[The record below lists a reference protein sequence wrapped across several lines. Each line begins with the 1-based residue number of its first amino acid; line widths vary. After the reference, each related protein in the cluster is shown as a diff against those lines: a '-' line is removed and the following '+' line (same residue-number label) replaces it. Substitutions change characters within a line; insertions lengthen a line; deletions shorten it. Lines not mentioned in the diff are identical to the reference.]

1 MKKYFLFIAFL
12 FATNSVLTAQTVIQV
27 STGTGYAKFSYYKL
41 NDGATQQVNNDAWD
55 IAFSNLGV
63 QQAGIFVNEST
74 NTVQGQAQPG
84 VELFETGLFDFTE
97 ETVLREFAH
106 WVIIKNRF
114 PYDNVAKVNDMLVSR
129 RPIGRHYDGSKDEED
144 EYHTILKLLAR
155 EDLYDALIENFP
167 NTKSVKKFAHTHL
180 IVWRNS

>member
-1 MKKYFLFIAFL
+1 MQNPRSDASYKDYAAFK
-12 FATNSVLTAQTVIQV
+12 AQH
-27 STGTGYAKFSYYKL
+27 S
-41 NDGATQQVNNDAWD
+41 D
-55 IAFSNLGV
+55 
-63 QQAGIFVNEST
+63 
-74 NTVQGQAQPG
+74 NTDR
-84 VELFETGLFDFTE
+84 LGLFDFTE

-129 RPIGRHYDGSKDEED
+129 RPIGRHYDGNQEEED
-144 EYHTILKLLAR
+144 EYHTILKLLAE